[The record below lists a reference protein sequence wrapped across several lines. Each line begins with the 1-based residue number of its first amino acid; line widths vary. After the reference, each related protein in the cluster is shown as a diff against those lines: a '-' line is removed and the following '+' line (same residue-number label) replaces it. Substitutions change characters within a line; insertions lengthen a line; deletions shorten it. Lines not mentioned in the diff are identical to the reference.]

1 MLSRQYRLQKDKDFE
16 LVFKEGKIFSSKF
29 LFLKLRKNNLKDSR
43 FGFIL
48 SKKISKKSTVRN
60 KIKRKLREIIRKD
73 LDKIRAGFDVV
84 IVVKP
89 EIISKNYRDMSIE
102 IEKLLGKAGLYK

>member
-1 MLSRQYRLQKDKDFE
+1 MLSKQYRLQKDKDFK
-16 LVFKEGKIFSSKF
+16 LVFKEGKTFSSKF

-60 KIKRKLREIIRKD
+60 KIKRRLREFIRKE
-73 LDKIRAGFDVV
+73 LDKIRTGFDVI
-84 IVVKP
+84 IVPKP
-89 EIISKNYRDMSIE
+89 EIISKNCQDIDLE
-102 IEKLLGKAGLYK
+102 FEKLLEKAVLYI